1 MTSDLATTC
10 KNSVAPQLTLVLA
23 TLGRIEEVAALLH
36 SIPQAARA
44 LVEVV
49 VVDGNATPLTSVL
62 KPFKQAIALVH
73 VRTFLRDASAARNLG
88 AATAKAA
95 WLMFPDD
102 DARFANGALESLLG
116 TIGTDTLDLV
126 SGCIIDD
133 GGTPHLLPWPA
144 APTPIT
150 SKTLD
155 CTLVESSFAIRKTV
169 FDAVGGFDPNFGPGG
184 CFHSAEGADLV
195 RRLWQVRPARALY
208 TPAIRL
214 HHPSKENGASPAGLA
229 RTFHFAIGEGALT
242 ARHHRQLRRLTICRK
257 LLFRAAGVFICSG
270 GRRQRKIAFLK
281 GFCEGLLSYRR
292 FHAP

>member
-1 MTSDLATTC
+1 MTSDFATVR
-10 KNSVAPQLTLVLA
+10 KNSAAPQLTLVVA
-23 TLGRIEEVAALLH
+23 TLGRTEEVTALLH

-49 VVDGNATPLTSVL
+49 VVDGNATPLTNVL
-62 KPFKQAIALVH
+62 EPFQQMLALVH
-73 VRTFLRDASAARNLG
+73 VRTGLHNASAARNLG

-102 DARFANGALESLLG
+102 DARFASGALESLLD
-116 TIGTDTLDLV
+116 TIKTDTLDLV
-126 SGCIIDD
+126 SGSIVDD
-133 GGTPHLLPWPA
+133 GGRPHLLSWPA

-169 FDAVGGFDPNFGPGG
+169 FHAVGGFDPNFGPGG

-195 RRLWQVRPARALY
+195 RRLWQVLPVRALY
-208 TPAIRL
+208 TPTIRL
-214 HHPSKENGASPAGLA
+214 HHPLKEHDASSAGFA
-229 RTFHFAIGEGALT
+229 RIFRFAIGEGAFT
-242 ARHHRQLRRLTICRK
+242 ARHHRQLRRLTIGRK

-281 GFCEGLLSYRR
+281 GFCEGVLSYRR
-292 FHAP
+292 FHTP

>member
-1 MTSDLATTC
+1 MTSDLATARE
-10 KNSVAPQLTLVLA
+10 NSAAPQLTLIVA
-23 TLGRIEEVAALLH
+23 TLGRFEEVAALLH
-36 SIPQAARA
+36 SIPQTARA

-49 VVDGNATPLTSVL
+49 VVDGNATPLTNVL
-62 KPFKQAIALVH
+62 EPFKQTLALVH
-73 VRTFLRDASAARNLG
+73 VRTSLHNASAARNLG

-102 DARFANGALESLLG
+102 DARFASGALESLLG

-126 SGCIIDD
+126 SGSIVDD
-133 GGTPHLLPWPA
+133 EGTPHLLPWPA

-155 CTLVESSFAIRKTV
+155 CTLVESSFAIRKA
-169 FDAVGGFDPNFGPGG
+169 FFRAVGGFDPNFGPGG

-195 RRLWQVRPARALY
+195 RRLWQTRPVRALY
-208 TPAIRL
+208 TPAIRV
-214 HHPSKENGASPAGLA
+214 HHPSKENEASPAGFA
-229 RTFHFAIGEGALT
+229 RTFRFAIGEGAFT
-242 ARHHRQLRRLTICRK
+242 ARHHRQLRRLTIGRK

-281 GFCEGLLSYRR
+281 GFCEGVLSYRR
-292 FHAP
+292 LHTP